1 MNIAVKIEKP
11 SEIIR
16 KLTIQVPATVV
27 TQKLEEKYDEIQKTS
42 NLKGFRPGM
51 APLSVIKQMYGED
64 AKHKVFHSLIEES
77 LDQVT
82 EEHQIK
88 TVGSPKIETPD
99 NQKGPGEHD
108 HFLEEGKDFNFI
120 ATLDIIPTIKV
131 DNYLHIPLTQE
142 RTELTDGE
150 LEQSIKQF
158 LDNKSK
164 FEPVT
169 GGIVLANGEMSA
181 RPAQNG
187 DFLKIDV
194 IGKLVNKQG
203 ELAEAKELT
212 GIDILELG
220 NKDNVPEFN
229 AQLLGM
235 QKDESKSFRI
245 VLSKDHHL
253 KKYAEQEVGFTITV
267 QEINKKVTPELND
280 TLAKE
285 AGFNDVLD
293 FRVMLKEV
301 LSNSKKNQINEKLK
315 NEIIKYLIEKNPFQV
330 PLILIQTQTKY
341 LIQDFALRLKE
352 DKHSDEEIKKA
363 AEKNLPF
370 FAQRAEIQ
378 VKSSLILETI
388 SKKENISVTTD
399 DLDHEIKHIAED
411 SKIDEQEIR
420 KYYSEKKSRLADLEY
435 RLVQEKTLNFLI
447 DKAATKN

>member
-1 MNIAVKIEKP
+1 MNITVKVEKP
-11 SEIIR
+11 SEITR

-77 LDQVT
+77 LDQAT

-88 TVGSPKIETPD
+88 TVGSPKIEAPD

-131 DNYLHIPLTQE
+131 DHYLHIPLTQE
-142 RTELTDGE
+142 RTELTDEE

-169 GGIVLANGEMSA
+169 SGIVLANGEMSS

-194 IGKLVNKQG
+194 IGKLINKQG
-203 ELAEAKELT
+203 EFTE
-212 GIDILELG
+212 
-220 NKDNVPEFN
+220 
-229 AQLLGM
+229 
-235 QKDESKSFRI
+235 KSFRV

-253 KKYAEQEVGFTITV
+253 KKYAEQEVEFTITV
-267 QEINKKVTPELND
+267 KEINKKLTPELND

-285 AGFNDVLD
+285 AGFNDALD

-341 LIQDFALRLKE
+341 LIQDFVLRLKE

-388 SKKENISVTTD
+388 SKKENISVTTN

-420 KYYSEKKSRLADLEY
+420 KYYDEKKSRLADLEY

-447 DKAATKN
+447 DKAAMKN